1 MPDGWPTLAGAA
13 AQSLT
18 DELEAVSKR
27 RTQTDVTIR
36 GGHVVAIGQSRVVMR
51 FEADSDVPGRDGMS
65 ATLVVEAASFDVEI
79 ISLFGSVVTVSL
91 GQDAPRPST
100 AKLRCDLSWLLTA
113 QSRRL
118 RELAGG
124 APGFNPAAAMAAVS
138 VETVERQSL
147 QAITRRGLNPVQSL
161 AVEHGL
167 CDGVTWLWGPPG
179 TGKTSALSVLVQELY
194 DRGDRIFLTG
204 PTNTAVDIALQGAL
218 GRIDSFETGSVVRV
232 GQPVDQTLVGRP
244 AGRVLVDEVAEERGE
259 PIATRKM
266 QVAEQIRRLRAAIS
280 RPGPGHEDRSADEL
294 ELAELSA
301 MSRALDLLMKEM
313 RRQVCRDAQLVAAT
327 AHQSVL
333 STLSGLPYDVVVVDE
348 ASMMSAALCMLASGA
363 GSGHTVIAGDFR
375 QLPPVVISDT
385 SSATRWLRRSAFEA
399 AGISARVTRNDPP
412 SNLIALTEQYRMP
425 EPPLADA
432 LSDGFYPE
440 NRLIT
445 SESVRQRANVVTV
458 RPPAPIVFV
467 DTTALRTR
475 VARRGGSTSRYNLL
489 HVLVAACLLD
499 DVATVGNRPALITPF
514 APQARLLESLV
525 GDGADGGIAS
535 TVHRFQ
541 GGETDV
547 VIFDAVDAD
556 LGDLPVH
563 PWFETGEEGT
573 DGARL
578 VNVAMSRARQRLV
591 ILADLK
597 RIHRRRLGRDAMS
610 RFFRT
615 AARDADLPQSLER
628 SGHCCDVRTGYQ
640 ADDCGH

>member
-1 MPDGWPTLAGAA
+1 M
-13 AQSLT
+13 
-18 DELEAVSKR
+18 
-27 RTQTDVTIR
+27 
-36 GGHVVAIGQSRVVMR
+36 
-51 FEADSDVPGRDGMS
+51 
-65 ATLVVEAASFDVEI
+65 
-79 ISLFGSVVTVSL
+79 
-91 GQDAPRPST
+91 
-100 AKLRCDLSWLLTA
+100 
-113 QSRRL
+113 
-118 RELAGG
+118 
-124 APGFNPAAAMAAVS
+124 
-138 VETVERQSL
+138 
-147 QAITRRGLNPVQSL
+147 
-161 AVEHGL
+161 
-167 CDGVTWLWGPPG
+167 TWLWGPPG
-179 TGKTSALSVLVQELY
+179 TGKTSTLSVLVEELY
-194 DRGDRIFLTG
+194 ERGDRIFLTA
-204 PTNTAVDIALQGAL
+204 PTNTAVDIAMQGAL
-218 GRIDSFETGSVVRV
+218 GRIHSFESGSVVRV

-244 AGRVLVDEVAEERGE
+244 AGKVLVDEVAEERGE

-301 MSRALDLLMKEM
+301 MSRALDSLMKEM
-313 RRQVCRDAQLVAAT
+313 RRQVCRDARLVAAT

-385 SSATRWLRRSAFEA
+385 SPATRWLRRSAFEA

-412 SNLIALTEQYRMP
+412 GNLIALTEQYRMP
-425 EPPLADA
+425 EPLADA

-440 NRLIT
+440 NRLT
-445 SESVRQRANVVTV
+445 TAESVRQRGATTTFE
-458 RPPAPIVFV
+458 PPAPIVFI

-475 VARRGGSTSRYNLL
+475 VARRGGSASRYNLL
-489 HVLVAACLLD
+489 HALVAACLLE
-499 DVATVGNRPALITPF
+499 DVTAVGNQPALITPF

-525 GDGADGGIAS
+525 GEGSDGGIAS

-547 VIFDAVDAD
+547 VIFDAVDAE
-556 LGDLPVH
+556 LGDLPIH

-597 RIHRRRLGRDAMS
+597 RVHRRRLGRDAMS

-615 AARDADLPQSLER
+615 AARDADFLNPWNVLGTAATPGLDTKRMIADIDAASSVVELWSDQVSADTVQALRPALAGAAARGCSVTIWHQPLPNGDLPRALEPLAKSMMLRPCLPVRESSGVIDDVVWGSSKGILGPEPGATIRFR
-628 SGHCCDVRTGYQ
+628 SRALAEAVLRMTRRREYGPLAGTGRPAGNCACGRLIVRDETRQPAAALCLNCDAGPTPWRRR
-640 ADDCGH
+640 A